1 MTGSLPLVSHHF
13 QAKKLH
19 ESMEALRAEA
29 NKLISDVNDR
39 EQKTATEL
47 ERFVV
52 NSSVIKIVPVIIVIL
67 ELRSYLFVC
76 VLKII

>member
-52 NSSVIKIVPVIIVIL
+52 NSSVIKIVPVIVVIL
-67 ELRSYLFVC
+67 ELRSFC
-76 VLKII
+76 VLNII

>member
-1 MTGSLPLVSHHF
+1 
-13 QAKKLH
+13 
-19 ESMEALRAEA
+19 MEALRAEA